1 MQTTKIKNNTPV
13 YLDTKVIQERINTLN
28 MDYMNSN
35 IQILKATATQA
46 ILEKDIL
53 TYELLIWDSSEK
65 PIKGTP
71 EEYLEEISNF
81 MDYAIDNDCTE
92 VHAKIE
98 IISKEEKLSKIT
110 LSLTF

>member
-1 MQTTKIKNNTPV
+1 MQTIIKNNTPSV
-13 YLDTKVIQERINTLN
+13 LDSELIQKEINTIRVN
-28 MDYMNSN
+28 YMNSN
-35 IQILKATATQA
+35 IQILKATATLA

-53 TYELLIWDSSEK
+53 TYELLIWDSSEE

-81 MDYAIDNDCTE
+81 IDYATDHDCSK
-92 VHAKIE
+92 VDAKIE

>member
-1 MQTTKIKNNTPV
+1 MQTTKIKNNTPSV
-13 YLDTKVIQERINTLN
+13 LDSELIQKEINTIRVN
-28 MDYMNSN
+28 YMNSN
-35 IQILKATATQA
+35 IQILKATATLA

-53 TYELLIWDSSEK
+53 IYELLIWDSSEE

-81 MDYAIDNDCTE
+81 IDYATDHDCSK
-92 VHAKIE
+92 VDAKIE